1 MHPGDYEAL
10 CSQPR
15 LLTTK
20 EASKYFLDRWG
31 IRLAATTLTKLRC
44 IGGGPVFHRI
54 GRVRVA
60 YPVSGLDAHAQSL
73 ISKPLRSTSEAA

>member
-1 MHPGDYEAL
+1 MHPAEYA
-10 CSQPR
+10 SQR

-31 IRLAATTLTKLRC
+31 VRLAASTLNKLRS
-44 IGGGPVFHRI
+44 IGGGPVFR
-54 GRVRVA
+54 RVGDQVVGYTVA
-60 YPVSGLDAHAQSL
+60 DLDAHASSL

>member
-1 MHPGDYEAL
+1 MHPGDYASL
-10 CSQPR
+10 R

-20 EASKYFLDRWG
+20 EASKYFHDRWG

-44 IGGGPVFHRI
+44 VGGGPVFRRI
-54 GRVRVA
+54 GERVIGYTEA
-60 YPVSGLDAHAQSL
+60 DLDTHAKSL